1 MQINRIPIA
10 EYDLFYQFY
19 TLNPI
24 YSNMKIKHLIFYL
37 ITVGL
42 FSFFSCEET
51 EESPLVIFL
60 NPQKAIIETNTNEHI
75 LITVDINST
84 QAEINNFQI
93 TQQDDYAGVYRIVDT
108 TINQFSMNYVLD
120 FIVPEYPDSTETLLT
135 FSATDNLGNQIQAAK
150 KILINKGS
158 SLVSESSG
166 HTIYSFLSKKPNA
179 FNLENNIRGFSVDMF
194 DIDVDF
200 MDYSLDSIHGNS
212 LSREWISRNGLRF
225 VQYNGF
231 NFAMAN
237 STMIESAYASGIK
250 LSKATNIQDSDIFLI
265 GREDD
270 AIGVI
275 QVISVVDSDSTLN
288 DKYVFNL
295 KTID

>member
-1 MQINRIPIA
+1 
-10 EYDLFYQFY
+10 
-19 TLNPI
+19 
-24 YSNMKIKHLIFYL
+24 MKIKHLLFSL

-42 FSFFSCEET
+42 FVFSSCEET

-75 LITVDINST
+75 IITVDINST
-84 QAEINNFQI
+84 QAELNNFQI
-93 TQQDDYAGVYRIVDT
+93 TQQDDYAGVNRIVDT

-135 FSATDNLGNQIQAAK
+135 FSATDHLGNHIQAAK
-150 KILINKGS
+150 KLLINKGS

-166 HTIYSFLSKKPNA
+166 HVLYSSLANKPDA
-179 FNLENNIRGFSVDMF
+179 FNMESITTGYSADMN
-194 DIDVDF
+194 DTEIDFKDNSKV
-200 MDYSLDSIHGNS
+200 SEHGNV
-212 LSREWISRNGLRF
+212 LSREWISKDSLSF

-231 NFAMAN
+231 NYAMAN
-237 STMIESAYASGIK
+237 STMIESAYESGIK
-250 LSKATNIQDSDIFLI
+250 LSKATNIKDSDIFLV

-295 KTID
+295 KIIE